1 MDPVLQSFLSGAPV
15 LIGHFATSLA
25 LLAGGVAIYTAIT
38 PHNELRLIRAGN
50 IPAAVSFAGMLV
62 GLALPL
68 SASMAAS
75 FTFLEVV
82 VWGVFAL
89 IGQIAVFF
97 AVDRV
102 YGDLSRRIE
111 AGEMAPAV
119 VLVGTKLAV
128 ALIAAAALI
137 G

>member
-15 LIGHFATSLA
+15 LIGHFATTIA
-25 LLAGGVAIYTAIT
+25 LLAAGVGVYMAIT

-50 IPAAVSFAGMLV
+50 LPAALSFAGMVV

-102 YGDLSRRIE
+102 FGDLSRRIE

-128 ALIAAAALI
+128 AIVGAAALS